1 MDFITDLFGHGRN
14 LNILQMIMR
23 GLVIFFISLV
33 LIRIAGRR
41 SFGIRTPL
49 DIIINILLGAILS
62 RAVVGASPFL
72 SVVLTCAAIVALH
85 RLMEWVI
92 ANHRKSSGVLE
103 GKKIV
108 LFSNGAFDDDNMK
121 KALVCEEDVLQ
132 GVRKTALTE
141 DLSKIEKV
149 YMERNGEITAIKK
162 QAE

>member
-1 MDFITDLFGHGRN
+1 M
-14 LNILQMIMR
+14 
-23 GLVIFFISLV
+23 
-33 LIRIAGRR
+33 
-41 SFGIRTPL
+41 
-49 DIIINILLGAILS
+49 
-62 RAVVGASPFL
+62 GASPFL